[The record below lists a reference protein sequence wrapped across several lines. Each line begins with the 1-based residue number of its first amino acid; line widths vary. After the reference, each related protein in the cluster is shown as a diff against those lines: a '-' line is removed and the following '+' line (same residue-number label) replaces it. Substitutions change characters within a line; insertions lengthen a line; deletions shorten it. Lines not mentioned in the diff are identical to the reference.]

1 MMQQGKYIVNLLIL
15 LSIPV
20 FVLMLGCDNG
30 IESKLTAGMKDVDV
44 CFNFTLAG
52 EVTPV
57 TRSLAFTSKDGELG
71 SESSKITS
79 GISEMATK
87 ATGVD
92 ESSIKTLW
100 LGQYDASGNLLIA
113 HYLTDV
119 TGNEVQV
126 QLKESPD
133 CSLRFVGNV
142 GDLGEI
148 ATLTAFNETK
158 INYTTGT
165 GGLTTSAGLPV
176 NQSCANIAQLDD
188 QYISINYKQSVA
200 LTRMVTKIQ
209 LNYTIKSSFTFTL
222 KQLYL
227 RSVPT
232 QIQCDEP
239 IGQVPGVA
247 YQSFTVTPS
256 SDASG
261 TVEWYMPEN
270 KAGII
275 SSGKDGYAASMRD
288 KKGSTVS
295 VPNATYIE
303 LIGDAT
309 VNGTTYKDVSFRIY
323 PGNGINDY
331 DLKRN
336 TPYVVNLTLGG
347 IDLSDPRVSVT
358 VPDIV
363 APADIDAAVNSTTTI
378 QATARPG
385 AAWMITLP
393 AWLSALVDGKT
404 NGAAGGALNFT
415 GPAPVKFTAVTA
427 NPSSTERSQSFTIA
441 GKSVTVKQKGS
452 VLSATSK
459 NKTIGPEGIPHSDTE
474 YSFSATEGLSW
485 ALSEAIDWLT
495 LTGTTTGVVSSA
507 TTTPTVSYTVT
518 VNPNASTRTGYL
530 FVKVGNAISGTDAA
544 LEKQIA
550 AITQQPSNITVP
562 ANGGTIP
569 AVGGNVTVSGITA
582 TEGLQWTVTKK
593 SGFTDFSFS
602 GIDVANGKFVVT
614 AKQSATVARS
624 AVFTLS
630 VTGAEPARTFDITV
644 SQPKNGNNYVPGTTS
659 LMVSKAQRGR
669 GWYYNQGTAAPTY
682 CNNLSDLGYS
692 DWRLPSRAELTAIYY
707 GKSEIGNVSLTGKF
721 WGDGGGGGT
730 PSYAPYVNMDTGAGI
745 SGGNNSWNDNS
756 NNVVCV
762 RGTY

>member
-1 MMQQGKYIVNLLIL
+1 MKKMNKLYIL
-15 LSIPV
+15 LACV
-20 FVLMLGCDNG
+20 FSLLCGCSDDMVKDQLLG
-30 IESKLTAGMKDVDV
+30 SGMKDVDV
-44 CFNFTLAG
+44 CFNFTLSG

-57 TRSLAFTSKDGELG
+57 TRSVAFTSEEDEMGTMS
-71 SESSKITS
+71 SEI
-79 GISEMATK
+79 ISEIAEVATK
-87 ATGVD
+87 ASGVD
-92 ESSIKTLW
+92 ESLVKTLW
-100 LGQYDASGNLLIA
+100 LGQYDASGNLLIS

-119 TGNEVQV
+119 TGNEIQV

-133 CSLRFVGNV
+133 CFLRFVGNA
-142 GDLGEI
+142 GNLGKV

-158 INYTTGT
+158 IDYTTGT
-165 GGLTTSAGLPV
+165 GGLTTSEGLPV
-176 NQSCANIAQLDD
+176 NLSCANIAQLDN
-188 QYISINYKQSVA
+188 QSISINYKQSVVLSRM
-200 LTRMVTKIQ
+200 LTKVQ
-209 LNYTIKSSFTFTL
+209 LNYTIKSGFSFTPKRL
-222 KQLYL
+222 SLYD
-227 RSVPT
+227 VPT
-232 QIQCDEP
+232 QIQCMEP
-239 IGQVPGVA
+239 AGQVIGTA
-247 YQSFTVTPS
+247 YQVFTKTIPAGTSASFS
-256 SDASG
+256 
-261 TVEWYMPEN
+261 WYMPEN
-270 KAGII
+270 MAGVITN
-275 SSGKDGYAASMRD
+275 GKDGYATSARE
-288 KKGSTVS
+288 KRGSSAS
-295 VPNATYIE
+295 VPHATYIE
-303 LIGDAT
+303 LVGDAT
-309 VNGTTYKDVSFRIY
+309 INRTTYADVSFRIY
-323 PGNGINDY
+323 PGNDFNDY
-331 DLKRN
+331 NLKRN
-336 TPYVVNLTLGG
+336 TPYVVNLTLSG

-358 VPDIV
+358 VPDMV

-385 AAWMITLP
+385 AAWTITLP
-393 AWLSALVDGKT
+393 DWLSALVDGKT
-404 NGAAGGALNFT
+404 NGAAGGALNFN

-495 LTGTTTGVVSSA
+495 LTGTTTGVVSNA

-569 AVGGNVTVSGITA
+569 AVGGNITVSGITA

-630 VTGAEPARTFDITV
+630 VTGAEPARTFDITI

-659 LMVSKAQRGR
+659 LMVSKAQRGN
-669 GWYYNQGTAAPTY
+669 GWYRGNGNEARPY

-692 DWRLPSRAELTAIYY
+692 DWRLPSKNELMAIYN
-707 GKSEIGNVSLTGKF
+707 GKSEIGNVSLSGKY
-721 WGDGGGGGT
+721 WADNGDT
-730 PSYAPYVNMDTGAGI
+730 PPWAPYVNMNNGAT
-745 SGGNNSWNDNS
+745 GNNSWNDNS
-756 NNVVCV
+756 NNVLCV

>member
-1 MMQQGKYIVNLLIL
+1 MKMNKLYILFACVLY
-15 LSIPV
+15 LSS
-20 FVLMLGCDNG
+20 GCSDDM
-30 IESKLTAGMKDVDV
+30 ERDRVSDAGLKDVDV

-52 EVTPV
+52 EVTSV
-57 TRSLAFTSKDGELG
+57 TRSVVFTSEENELG
-71 SESSKITS
+71 ASSSEVSSKRVR
-79 GISEMATK
+79 EVTK
-87 ATGVD
+87 ATSVD
-92 ESSIKTLW
+92 ENSVKTLW
-100 LGQYDASGNLLIA
+100 LGQYDTSGNLLIS
-113 HYLTDV
+113 HYLNDV
-119 TGNEVQV
+119 IGNAVQV
-126 QLKESPD
+126 QLKESPN

-142 GDLGEI
+142 GDLGKI
-148 ATLTAFNETK
+148 ATLTEFNKTK

-176 NQSCANIAQLDD
+176 NLSCAMFAQLDN
-188 QYISINYKQSVA
+188 QSISINYGQTVELK
-200 LTRMVTKIQ
+200 RMVTKVQ
-209 LNYTIKSSFTFTL
+209 LNYTIKAGFSFAL
-222 KQLYL
+222 KQIFLH
-227 RSVPT
+227 SVPT
-232 QIQCDEP
+232 QIQCAEP
-239 IGQVPGVA
+239 SGQVAGVS
-247 YQSFTVTPS
+247 YQSFTIIPS

-261 TVEWYMPEN
+261 VVEWYMPEN
-270 KAGII
+270 IAGAI
-275 SSGKDGYAASMRD
+275 SSGKDGYATSARD
-288 KKGSTVS
+288 KKGSAAS

-303 LIGDAT
+303 LLGDAT
-309 VNGTTYKDVSFRIY
+309 VNGTSYKDVSFRLY
-323 PGNGINDY
+323 PGSGMNDY
-331 DLKRN
+331 NLKRN
-336 TPYVVNLTLGG
+336 TPYIVNLTLNGV
-347 IDLSDPRVSVT
+347 DFSDPRVSVT
-358 VPDIV
+358 IPDIL
-363 APADIDAAVNSTTTI
+363 APTVMEAAVNSITTV

-385 AAWMITLP
+385 TDWAITLP
-393 AWLSALVDGKT
+393 DWLSALVDGKT
-404 NGAAGGALNFT
+404 TNASGTMNYT
-415 GPAPVKFTAVTA
+415 GPAPVTFTAVTA
-427 NPSSTERSQSFTIA
+427 NPSSTERSQSFTIS
-441 GKSVTVKQKGS
+441 GKGVMVKQKGS

-459 NKTIGPEGIPHSDTE
+459 NKAIAPEGISHSDTE

-530 FVKVGNAISGTDAA
+530 FVKAGNAISGTDAA

-562 ANGGTIP
+562 TNGGTIP
-569 AVGGNVTVSGITA
+569 AVGGNITVSGITA

-692 DWRLPSRAELTAIYY
+692 DWRLPTRAELTAIYY
-707 GKSEIGNVSLTGKF
+707 GKSEIGNVSLSGKF

-730 PSYAPYVNMDTGAGI
+730 PSYGPYVNMDTGAGI